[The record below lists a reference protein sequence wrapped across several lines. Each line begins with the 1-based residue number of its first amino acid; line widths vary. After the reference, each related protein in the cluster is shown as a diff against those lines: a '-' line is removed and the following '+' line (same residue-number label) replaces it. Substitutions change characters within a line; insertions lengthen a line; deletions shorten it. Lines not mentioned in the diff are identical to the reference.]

1 MKIILT
7 LSFFLGLFF
16 SAAHIANATD
26 PSLFL
31 HFPGKDGPGKGKK
44 IVLIAGD
51 EEYRSEE
58 AMPMLGKLLSQHHGF
73 DCTVVF
79 SIDKETGIINPN
91 NQKNIPGLEA
101 LDSADLMIIST
112 RFRQLPDDQLAHI
125 GKFLNAGKPV
135 IGLRTA
141 THAFTGSSKFENL
154 KWGEFGLRI
163 LGEKWVSHHGK
174 HKVQGCLGVPNPAHA
189 NNPILRG
196 VKHAFASS
204 DVYGVIHLMPADKIL
219 LRGAVTESLDPSSKP
234 IDGEKNNPMM
244 PLAWLHE
251 YTAPNGSTK
260 GQSFCTTAGAAAD
273 LVNADLRRLVV
284 NAAYSLTKLEVPENA
299 DVTTVDNYDPSF
311 YGFIRTEGHW
321 PKRALR
327 PASFGLG
334 KSPKADDPANS
345 PKWRY

>member
-1 MKIILT
+1 MKIILALT
-7 LSFFLGLFF
+7 SALSLLF
-16 SAAHIANATD
+16 SATHSASAAD

-31 HFPGKDGPGKGKK
+31 HLSGKEGPGKGKK

-58 AMPMLGKLLSQHHGF
+58 AMPMLGKILSQHHGF
-73 DCTVVF
+73 DCTVLF
-79 SIDKETGIINPN
+79 SIDPDTGIINPN
-91 NQKNIPGLEA
+91 NQNNIPGLEA

-141 THAFTGSSKFENL
+141 THAFTGKAKFENL
-154 KWGEFGLRI
+154 SWGKFGREI
-163 LGEKWVSHHGK
+163 LGEQWVNHHGK
-174 HKVQGCLGVPNPAHA
+174 HKVQGCLGVPEPANAKNPVL
-189 NNPILRG
+189 NG

-204 DVYGVIHLMPADKIL
+204 DVYGVIHLTPADKIL
-219 LRGAVTESLDPSSKP
+219 LRGAVTESLDPTSTA

-251 YTAPNGSTK
+251 YTAPNGKSK

-284 NAAYSLTKLEVPENA
+284 NAAYSLTGLEVPANA
-299 DVTTVDNYDPSF
+299 NVATVDAYDPSF
-311 YGFIRTEGHW
+311 YGFIREKDHW

-334 KSPKADDPANS
+334 QSPKADDPKNS